1 MSASRSERPA
11 QSGAVAASPAGGD
24 APACA
29 GAPPVS
35 EALAVLRG
43 RVDAID
49 TQLLGLLNERA
60 RIAGEIGHLKGS
72 GPVYRPD
79 REAQVLDR
87 LSVANAGPLPSGSLR
102 RIFIEIMGA
111 CRAIEAPLAV
121 AYLGPAGTY
130 SEEAVVRQ
138 FGTLVE
144 RRACATFDEV
154 FREVEAGA
162 AHYGVVPVE
171 NSTEGAVGRTLD
183 LLLAT
188 PLSVTGELLLPIH
201 HCLMTGPGTSD
212 TDPVRVVYSH
222 SQSLGQC
229 ARWLAHHLPDARQ
242 VPVVSNAEAARLA
255 AAEPGSAAIAG
266 RAAAQRYGLTVRHEN
281 IEDEPQNTTRFLVI
295 GREQVAASGRDKVSL
310 VLAAKNQPGA
320 VHGLLEPLA
329 THGVSMT
336 RFESRPART
345 GRWEYMFFVDI
356 EGHPS
361 QPHVARA
368 LDEIEARAT
377 FVKRLGAYPA
387 ART

>member
-1 MSASRSERPA
+1 MNASRSERPA
-11 QSGAVAASPAGGD
+11 EAGAVVTTPDTTPAVPAAL
-24 APACA
+24 
-29 GAPPVS
+29 
-35 EALAVLRG
+35 LALRG

-60 RIAGEIGHLKGS
+60 RLAGEIGHLKGT

-87 LSVANAGPLPSGSLR
+87 LAGANPGPLPSDSLR
-102 RIFIEIMGA
+102 RVFIEIMGA

-154 FREVEAGA
+154 FREVEAGS

-201 HCLMTGPGTSD
+201 HCLMTAAGSD
-212 TDPVRVVYSH
+212 PSAPVRVVYSH

-229 ARWLAHHLPDARQ
+229 ARWLARHLPDARQ
-242 VPVVSNAEAARLA
+242 VPVVSNAEAARQA
-255 AAEPGSAAIAG
+255 VVEPGAAAIAG
-266 RAAAQRYGLTVRHEN
+266 RAAADRYGLQVLHEN

-295 GREQVAASGRDKVSL
+295 GREEVAASGLDKVSL
-310 VLAAKNQPGA
+310 VVAAKNQPGA
-320 VHGLLEPLA
+320 VHALLEPLA
-329 THGVSMT
+329 ANGVSMT

-368 LDEIEARAT
+368 LAEIEARAT

-387 ART
+387 ARG

>member
-1 MSASRSERPA
+1 MSAFHSERPA
-11 QSGAVAASPAGGD
+11 QAGAAAAAPSGAPELPAAL
-24 APACA
+24 
-29 GAPPVS
+29 
-35 EALAVLRG
+35 LALRG

-49 TQLLGLLNERA
+49 SQLLALLNERA
-60 RIAGEIGHLKGS
+60 RIAGEIGHLKGT

-87 LSVANAGPLPSGSLR
+87 LASENTGPLPSASLR
-102 RIFIEIMGA
+102 RIFIEVMGA
-111 CRAIEAPLAV
+111 CRAIEAPLAI

-144 RRACATFDEV
+144 RRACASFDEV
-154 FREVEAGA
+154 FREVEAGT
-162 AHYGVVPVE
+162 AHYGIVPVE

-188 PLSVTGELLLPIH
+188 PLVVSGELLLPIH
-201 HCLMTGPGTSD
+201 HCLMTAAGSD
-212 TDPVRVVYSH
+212 PAAPLQVVYSH
-222 SQSLGQC
+222 GQSLGQC
-229 ARWLAHHLPDARQ
+229 TRWLARHLPEVRQ
-242 VPVVSNAEAARLA
+242 VPVVSNAEAARMA
-255 AAEPGSAAIAG
+255 AAEPGAAAIAG
-266 RAAAQRYGLTVRHEN
+266 RAAAARYGLQVLHEN

-295 GREQVAASGRDKVSL
+295 GRDEVAASGQDKVSL
-310 VLAAKNQPGA
+310 VLAARNQPGA
-320 VHGLLEPLA
+320 VHALLEPLA

-361 QPHVARA
+361 QPHVAQA
-368 LDEIEARAT
+368 LAEIESRAT

-387 ART
+387 ARG

>member
-1 MSASRSERPA
+1 MSASRGERPA
-11 QSGAVAASPAGGD
+11 EAGSVAA
-24 APACA
+24 APATV
-29 GAPPVS
+29 PEVPV
-35 EALAVLRG
+35 ALLALRG

-60 RIAGEIGHLKGS
+60 RIAGEIGHLKGT

-87 LSVANAGPLPSGSLR
+87 LAAANPGPLPSGSLR
-102 RIFIEIMGA
+102 QIFIEVMGA

-154 FREVEAGA
+154 FREVEAGS

-201 HCLMTGPGTSD
+201 HCLMVGPGSAGAGD
-212 TDPVRVVYSH
+212 EAVQVVYSH

-229 ARWLAHHLPDARQ
+229 ARWLARHLPDARQ

-255 AAEPGSAAIAG
+255 VAEPGSAAIAG
-266 RAAAQRYGLTVRHEN
+266 RAAAERYGLQVLHEN

-295 GREQVAASGRDKVSL
+295 GREEVAASGRDKVSL

-320 VHGLLEPLA
+320 VHALLEPLA
-329 THGVSMT
+329 TNGVSMT

-345 GRWEYMFFVDI
+345 GRWEYMFFVDL

-368 LDEIEARAT
+368 LAEIEARAT

-387 ART
+387 ARG

>member
-1 MSASRSERPA
+1 MSASRGERPA
-11 QSGAVAASPAGGD
+11 EAGSVAA
-24 APACA
+24 APATV
-29 GAPPVS
+29 PEVPV
-35 EALAVLRG
+35 ALLALRG

-60 RIAGEIGHLKGS
+60 RIAGEIGHLKGT

-87 LSVANAGPLPSGSLR
+87 LAAANPGPLPSGSLR
-102 RIFIEIMGA
+102 QIFIEVMGA
-111 CRAIEAPLAV
+111 CRAIESPLAV

-154 FREVEAGA
+154 FREVEAGS

-188 PLSVTGELLLPIH
+188 PLAVTGELLLPIH
-201 HCLMTGPGTSD
+201 HCLMVGPDSAAAGDES
-212 TDPVRVVYSH
+212 VRVVYSH

-229 ARWLAHHLPDARQ
+229 ARWLARHLPGARQ

-255 AAEPGSAAIAG
+255 VAEPGAAAIAG
-266 RAAAQRYGLTVRHEN
+266 RAAAERYGLQVLHEN

-295 GREQVAASGRDKVSL
+295 GREEVAASGRDKVSL

-320 VHGLLEPLA
+320 VHALLEPLA
-329 THGVSMT
+329 TNGVSMT

-345 GRWEYMFFVDI
+345 GRWEYMFFVDL

-368 LDEIEARAT
+368 LAEIEARAT
-377 FVKRLGAYPA
+377 FVTRLGAYPA
-387 ART
+387 ARG

>member
-1 MSASRSERPA
+1 MSASRGERPA
-11 QSGAVAASPAGGD
+11 EAGSVAA
-24 APACA
+24 APATV
-29 GAPPVS
+29 PEVPV
-35 EALAVLRG
+35 ALLALRG

-60 RIAGEIGHLKGS
+60 RIAGEIGHLKGT

-87 LSVANAGPLPSGSLR
+87 LAAANPGPLPSGSLR
-102 RIFIEIMGA
+102 QIFIEVMGA

-154 FREVEAGA
+154 FREVEAGS

-188 PLSVTGELLLPIH
+188 PLAVTGELLLPIH
-201 HCLMTGPGTSD
+201 HCLMVGPGRPGAGD
-212 TDPVRVVYSH
+212 EAVQVVYSH

-229 ARWLAHHLPDARQ
+229 ARWLARHLPGARQ

-255 AAEPGSAAIAG
+255 VAEPGAAAIAG
-266 RAAAQRYGLTVRHEN
+266 RAAAERYGLQVLHEN

-295 GREQVAASGRDKVSL
+295 GREEVAASGRDKVSL

-320 VHGLLEPLA
+320 VHALLEPLA
-329 THGVSMT
+329 TNGVSMT

-345 GRWEYMFFVDI
+345 GRWEYMFFVDL

-368 LDEIEARAT
+368 LAEIEARAT

-387 ART
+387 ARG

>member
-1 MSASRSERPA
+1 MSASRGERPA
-11 QSGAVAASPAGGD
+11 EAGSVAA
-24 APACA
+24 APATV
-29 GAPPVS
+29 PEVPV
-35 EALAVLRG
+35 ALLALRG

-60 RIAGEIGHLKGS
+60 RIACEIGHLKGT

-87 LSVANAGPLPSGSLR
+87 LAAANPGPLPSGSLR
-102 RIFIEIMGA
+102 QIFIEVMGA

-154 FREVEAGA
+154 FREVEAGS

-188 PLSVTGELLLPIH
+188 PLAVTGELLLPIH
-201 HCLMTGPGTSD
+201 HCLMVGPGSAAAGD
-212 TDPVRVVYSH
+212 EAVQVVYSH

-229 ARWLAHHLPDARQ
+229 ARCPRRCRRQ
-242 VPVVSNAEAARLA
+242 
-255 AAEPGSAAIAG
+255 
-266 RAAAQRYGLTVRHEN
+266 
-281 IEDEPQNTTRFLVI
+281 
-295 GREQVAASGRDKVSL
+295 
-310 VLAAKNQPGA
+310 
-320 VHGLLEPLA
+320 
-329 THGVSMT
+329 
-336 RFESRPART
+336 
-345 GRWEYMFFVDI
+345 
-356 EGHPS
+356 
-361 QPHVARA
+361 
-368 LDEIEARAT
+368 
-377 FVKRLGAYPA
+377 
-387 ART
+387 

>member
-1 MSASRSERPA
+1 MSASRGERPA
-11 QSGAVAASPAGGD
+11 EAGSVAA
-24 APACA
+24 APATV
-29 GAPPVS
+29 PEVPV
-35 EALAVLRG
+35 ALLALRG

-60 RIAGEIGHLKGS
+60 RIAGEIGHLKGT

-87 LSVANAGPLPSGSLR
+87 LAAANPGPLPSGSLR
-102 RIFIEIMGA
+102 QIFIEVMGA

-154 FREVEAGA
+154 FREVEAGS

-201 HCLMTGPGTSD
+201 HCLMVGPDSAAAGD
-212 TDPVRVVYSH
+212 EAVRVVYSH

-229 ARWLAHHLPDARQ
+229 ARWLARHLPDARQ

-255 AAEPGSAAIAG
+255 VAEPGSAAIAG
-266 RAAAQRYGLTVRHEN
+266 RAAAERYGLQVLHEN

-295 GREQVAASGRDKVSL
+295 GREEVAASGRDKVSL

-320 VHGLLEPLA
+320 VHALLEPLA
-329 THGVSMT
+329 TNGVSMT

-345 GRWEYMFFVDI
+345 GRWEYMFFVDL

-368 LDEIEARAT
+368 LAEIEARAT

-387 ART
+387 ARG